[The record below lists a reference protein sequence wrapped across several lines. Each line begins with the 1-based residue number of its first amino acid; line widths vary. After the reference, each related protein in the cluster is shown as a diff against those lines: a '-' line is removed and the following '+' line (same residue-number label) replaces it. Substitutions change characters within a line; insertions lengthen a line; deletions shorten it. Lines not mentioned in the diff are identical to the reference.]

1 MVLTNVYFL
10 IRRYGVQD
18 VFEVEDLLELRNIPK
33 VTKCLIQ
40 LSKLVMQQFY
50 FISIYMYALEHFL
63 FQAAS
68 DKENLLNCMN

>member
-40 LSKLVMQQFY
+40 LSKLVMQQFH
-50 FISIYMYALEHFL
+50 FIAI
-63 FQAAS
+63 
-68 DKENLLNCMN
+68 